1 MHCDIKSLIFLRST
15 QKQMQLNAAN
25 IRELI
30 SALQKAIFMFNKYSY
45 SYDGDWMSERN
56 VKANFSFHFLSAK

>member
-1 MHCDIKSLIFLRST
+1 
-15 QKQMQLNAAN
+15 MQLNAAN